1 VARVIAGE
9 AGGRRLAV
17 PDGRD
22 TRPTSDRAREGL
34 FATVAS
40 IVGPLAGTRVLD
52 LYAGSGAV
60 GLEALSR
67 GAEHVL
73 LVEHGARA
81 ARVIRANIDAIG
93 LPGAAVI
100 ADRVERVLARG
111 PAPAPSQ
118 ASPSQASP
126 SRASP
131 SRASPSQAG
140 PSQTGPSQADPSPAA
155 TNGARYD
162 VVFADPPYAMAD
174 ADVSRMLSLLADR
187 PWLAPG
193 ALVIVERATRSGTLR
208 WPDGFVPDRARK
220 YGEATLWYGLGPGT
234 QAQ

>member
-17 PDGRD
+17 PDGRE

-40 IVGPLAGTRVLD
+40 IVGPLTGTRVLD

-73 LVEHGARA
+73 LVESGARA
-81 ARVIRANIDAIG
+81 SAVIRQNIEALG
-93 LPGAAVI
+93 LPGATLI
-100 ADRVERVLARG
+100 ADRVERVLAHEWPG
-111 PAPAPSQ
+111 
-118 ASPSQASP
+118 
-126 SRASP
+126 
-131 SRASPSQAG
+131 
-140 PSQTGPSQADPSPAA
+140 DE
-155 TNGARYD
+155 RYD
-162 VVFADPPYAMAD
+162 VAFADPPYAMAD
-174 ADVSRMLSLLADR
+174 AEISRVLSLLADEG
-187 PWLAPG
+187 WLARD
-193 ALVIVERATRSGTLR
+193 ALVIVERATRSGPVR

-220 YGEATLWYGLGPGT
+220 YGEATFWYGLAPKSPGT
-234 QAQ
+234 QAC

>member
-1 VARVIAGE
+1 MARVIAGE

-34 FATVAS
+34 FATISS
-40 IVGPLAGTRVLD
+40 IVGPLAGARVLD

-81 ARVIRANIDAIG
+81 ARVIRQNIEAIG

-111 PAPAPSQ
+111 PAPAGGQDGTAP
-118 ASPSQASP
+118 
-126 SRASP
+126 
-131 SRASPSQAG
+131 AG
-140 PSQTGPSQADPSPAA
+140 GQDGTAPAGGQDGTA
-155 TNGARYD
+155 QGRYD
-162 VVFADPPYAMAD
+162 VVFADPPYALAD
-174 ADVSRMLSLLADR
+174 AGVSRILILLAEQG
-187 PWLAPG
+187 WLAPG
-193 ALVIVERATRSGTLR
+193 ALVIVERATRSGPVS
-208 WPDGFVPDRARK
+208 WPDGFVPDRARR
-220 YGEATLWYGLGPGT
+220 YGEATFWYGHAGE
-234 QAQ
+234 QAR